1 MNLKQLEYFVRV
13 AELGSFSKAAMVLNI
28 AQPAL
33 SRHVRLL
40 ETDLRTTLLIRNG
53 RGVMM
58 TEAGKRLYDHAVG
71 ILQLMSSVREDI
83 EANRDVPSGRIVV
96 GLPPSFGRWCTL
108 PLVEEFR
115 ENLPQAQLSIV
126 EGLSAHLA
134 EWIASGRAD
143 LAILLNPDPN
153 PALDIQPVIDESI
166 CLVGTRD
173 NMKAVGAGASGVA
186 FAELA
191 HLPLI
196 VPGRTHAIRKLI
208 ETQSALLGMPIEVAW
223 EISSIASILNLVQA
237 GYGYALLPRSAV
249 AVSGLSSHFVLAPI
263 VAPTLISRLC
273 LVCSSHK
280 QPTPLIRHV
289 QRVLRQLIISG
300 AEAMESPHNKTL

>member
-13 AELGSFSKAAMVLNI
+13 AELGSFSKAAMVLNV

-40 ETDLRTTLLIRNG
+40 ETDLRAVLLVRNG
-53 RGVMM
+53 RGVML
-58 TEAGKRLYDHAVG
+58 TEAGKRLYDHSLG
-71 ILQLMSSVREDI
+71 ILQLLSSVREDI
-83 EANRDVPSGRIVV
+83 EANRDVPSGKIVV

-115 ENLPQAQLSIV
+115 KNLPQAQLSIV

-134 EWIASGRAD
+134 EWIATGRAD

-153 PALDIQPVIDESI
+153 PALDIKPVIDESI
-166 CLVGTRD
+166 CLVGTPG
-173 NMKAVGAGASGVA
+173 NMAYGERGVGFS
-186 FAELA
+186 ELA
-191 HLPLI
+191 KLPLI
-196 VPGRTHAIRKLI
+196 LPARTHAIRKLL
-208 ETQSALLGMPIEVAW
+208 ETHSAVHGVKLDVAW

-249 AVSGLSSHFVLAPI
+249 AVSGIAEYFVLSPI
-263 VAPTLISRLC
+263 INPTLISTLC
-273 LVCSSHK
+273 LVSSSHK
-280 QPTPLIRHV
+280 QPTPLILHV
-289 QRVLRQLIISG
+289 QRLLRELIVSG
-300 AEAMESPHNKTL
+300 SAAMEKL

>member
-115 ENLPQAQLSIV
+115 KNLPQAQLSIV

-166 CLVGTRD
+166 CLVGTAA
-173 NMKAVGAGASGVA
+173 NMHLAGPGGVA

-191 HLPLI
+191 RLPLI
-196 VPGRTHAIRKLI
+196 VPARTHAIRKLI
-208 ETQSALLGMPIEVAW
+208 ETQSALLGIPLEVAW

-273 LVCSSHK
+273 LVSSSHK

-300 AEAMESPHNKTL
+300 AEAMDAPHNKTL

>member
-58 TEAGKRLYDHAVG
+58 TEAGKRLHDHAVG

-115 ENLPQAQLSIV
+115 KNLPQAQLSIV

-153 PALDIQPVIDESI
+153 PVLDIQPVIDESI
-166 CLVGTRD
+166 CLVGTAG
-173 NMKAVGAGASGVA
+173 NMSALSAGGVA

-191 HLPLI
+191 RLPLI
-196 VPGRTHAIRKLI
+196 VPARTHAIRKLI
-208 ETQSALLGMPIEVAW
+208 ETQSALLGIPLEVAW

-249 AVSGLSSHFVLAPI
+249 AVSGMSSHFVLAPI

-273 LVCSSHK
+273 LVSASNK

-289 QRVLRQLIISG
+289 QRLLRELVISG
-300 AEAMESPHNKTL
+300 AEAMAAPHNKSL